1 MKYILAML
9 LLLVTYLNNAQAAQV
24 QATQIQS
31 DINEQLLKNAE
42 RYGIVGQSV
51 LLLKNHKPI
60 FRGIQGFANQELN
73 VAVNKGHLFPSYS
86 VAKLFTSVLIMQL
99 VEQGE
104 VELQKSVRFYLPHL
118 PEKWHKI
125 TIEHLLSHTSGVPRY
140 FDTVIATHSFLSDK
154 NAVYASLIDQ
164 PEHFEI
170 GSQNRYNNTNFL
182 LLASVL
188 ETKTNQTYKQLAQQ
202 RLIAPLKLTN
212 TGFASAKV
220 VKANMVSSYQGSEG
234 ELRKNLDIDWPDYS
248 FSHSALYSTPEDL
261 ASFMTALVTGKIVET
276 ETLFSLWQ
284 PMKLTNGKPG
294 SYAFGFE
301 YSLENGFIRVGH
313 DGGNRV
319 KLRHYFNMEN
329 RSDNYTLVYMTN
341 GNAYNVW
348 TDVLADSVMSIIAP
362 KVFNLAQLKE
372 QFISATL
379 TKNKEIMEQ
388 VFTTLN
394 KAKLPPDFSNERFFL
409 YRAYA
414 IRHACGIKASI
425 PAFEFL
431 VEKFPESTGA
441 KEHLNKMKQS
451 S

>member
-1 MKYILAML
+1 MNYILAI
-9 LLLVTYLNNAQAAQV
+9 LVLVFANLSNAQAAQV
-24 QATQIQS
+24 QS
-31 DINEQLLKNAE
+31 DIDKQLLKNAE
-42 RYGIVGQSV
+42 RYGVVGQSV
-51 LLLKNHKPI
+51 LILKNHKPVY
-60 FRGIQGFANQELN
+60 RGVQGFANQELN
-73 VAVNKGHLFPSYS
+73 VEVNKDHLFPSYS

-99 VEQGE
+99 VEQGKL
-104 VELQKSVRFYLPHL
+104 ELQASVRAYLPHL
-118 PEKWHKI
+118 PAKWHKV
-125 TIEHLLSHTSGVPRY
+125 TLEHLLSHTSGVPRY

-154 NAVYASLIDQ
+154 NAVYSSLIEA

-188 ETKTNQTYKQLAQQ
+188 EAKTNKPYKQLVQQ

-212 TGFASAKV
+212 TGFASAKLI
-220 VKANMVSSYQGSEG
+220 KPNMVTSYQGSEG

-248 FSHSALYSTPEDL
+248 FAHSALYSTPEDL

-379 TKNKEIMEQ
+379 SKNKDAMEQ
-388 VFTTLN
+388 VFTTL
-394 KAKLPPDFSNERFFL
+394 KAAQLPPDFSSERFLL
-409 YRAYA
+409 YRAYS
-414 IRHACGIKASI
+414 IRYASGIEASI

-431 VEKFPESTGA
+431 VEKFPESKSA